1 MPPASR
7 TAPLNMKQVGNLMFV
22 PLSNCQFDNYWI
34 AFAVCETIYHENEV
48 DDDVAN
54 CVTEMICQDPD
65 VEDCEEEEKIPK
77 RSCDVGQATNKK
89 VEFPL

>member
-1 MPPASR
+1 M
-7 TAPLNMKQVGNLMFV
+7 

-89 VEFPL
+89 VEFSL